1 VVRRAIIDIAAMS
14 TVRQLLPE
22 TLLPPSKGFP
32 TRDKLSDLQSTIGAL
47 GVVRQ
52 RFDTVSNWAM
62 IHDQLGRFLLT
73 GLFYDAHARESAG
86 LAAAE
91 NPDHLRLIVLSQIA
105 CNPMIAHPDM
115 VGLAETFATS
125 IFKIDPGQ
133 GRSDFALYWREAL
146 EALDAMPKTFRM
158 TSRTFLH
165 HGSISR
171 RRIAKD
177 HAMFPITDDE
187 RADLLQRSAG
197 DIEAALALEHDP
209 GGEPDLNLYNS
220 LAHAYHDLAEVEVR
234 RSTPPEQVAVLR
246 AKANKATYSA
256 YRLNPDNSYVLE
268 LYARDRL
275 IGADEDPD
283 GAASV
288 ALEVLGIVY
297 GAMQRE
303 TAELRRN
310 ALSRLADK
318 AFDLLLRS
326 AGTVHD
332 TEPATEGK
340 AIQQALSALGDG
352 VNHREGMALDDFPR
366 ANRIDAAARLGHPLL
381 RSNAQAVRLRY
392 ILACMDHPKDFA
404 LQLELL
410 ETLDGNRAILSPQ
423 LDLEL
428 AILMHQRNRHH
439 EASRRFQK
447 LRVLWVRGEHYVEVP
462 DRLRW
467 LLDEITGQK
476 RQVRARIASG
486 GDGARLHANV
496 QELQNDRV
504 PFRVAEFDSTQLRPS
519 ANLSGLI
526 AFGHNG
532 PLLRPLTA
540 G

>member
-1 VVRRAIIDIAAMS
+1 
-14 TVRQLLPE
+14 
-22 TLLPPSKGFP
+22 
-32 TRDKLSDLQSTIGAL
+32 
-47 GVVRQ
+47 
-52 RFDTVSNWAM
+52 
-62 IHDQLGRFLLT
+62 
-73 GLFYDAHARESAG
+73 
-86 LAAAE
+86 
-91 NPDHLRLIVLSQIA
+91 
-105 CNPMIAHPDM
+105 
-115 VGLAETFATS
+115 
-125 IFKIDPGQ
+125 
-133 GRSDFALYWREAL
+133 
-146 EALDAMPKTFRM
+146 
-158 TSRTFLH
+158 
-165 HGSISR
+165 
-171 RRIAKD
+171 
-177 HAMFPITDDE
+177 MFPITDDE
-187 RADLLQRSAG
+187 RADLLRRATG
-197 DIEAALALEHDP
+197 DIEAALALEYDP

-220 LAHAYHDLAEVEVR
+220 LAHAYHDLAEVEAR
-234 RSTPPEQVAVLR
+234 RGMPAEQVAALR
-246 AKANKATYSA
+246 AKANRATHNA

-268 LYARDRL
+268 VYARDRL

-318 AFDLLLRS
+318 AFELLLRS
-326 AGTVHD
+326 AGAVRD
-332 TEPATEGK
+332 TEPSSEGE
-340 AIQQALSALGDG
+340 AIQQALSALGEG
-352 VNHREGMALDDFPR
+352 ITRREGMSLDDFPR

-423 LDLEL
+423 LELEL
-428 AILMHQRNRHH
+428 ALLMHQRSRHH

-447 LRVLWVRGEHYVEVP
+447 LRQLWARGEHYVEVP

-467 LLDEITGQK
+467 LIDESTGNR

-486 GDGARLHANV
+486 GDGARLHARV

-504 PFRVAEFDSTQLRPS
+504 PFRIAEFDGIQLRPGM
-519 ANLSGLI
+519 NISGLI
-526 AFGHNG
+526 SFGHNG

>member
-1 VVRRAIIDIAAMS
+1 
-14 TVRQLLPE
+14 
-22 TLLPPSKGFP
+22 
-32 TRDKLSDLQSTIGAL
+32 
-47 GVVRQ
+47 
-52 RFDTVSNWAM
+52 
-62 IHDQLGRFLLT
+62 
-73 GLFYDAHARESAG
+73 
-86 LAAAE
+86 
-91 NPDHLRLIVLSQIA
+91 
-105 CNPMIAHPDM
+105 
-115 VGLAETFATS
+115 
-125 IFKIDPGQ
+125 
-133 GRSDFALYWREAL
+133 
-146 EALDAMPKTFRM
+146 
-158 TSRTFLH
+158 
-165 HGSISR
+165 
-171 RRIAKD
+171 
-177 HAMFPITDDE
+177 MFPITDDE
-187 RADLLQRSAG
+187 RADLLRRAAM

-209 GGEPDLNLYNS
+209 GGEPDLNLFNS
-220 LAHAYHDLAEVEVR
+220 LAHAYHDLAEVETR
-234 RSTPPEQVAVLR
+234 RGTPAEQVAALR
-246 AKANKATYSA
+246 SKANQATSSA

-275 IGADEDPD
+275 IGADEDPE
-283 GAASV
+283 GAAHV

-310 ALSRLADK
+310 ALSRLADN

-332 TEPATEGK
+332 TEPATEGD

-352 VNHREGMALDDFPR
+352 VTQREGMALDDFPS
-366 ANRIDAAARLGHPLL
+366 ANRIDAAARLGHSLL

-392 ILACMDHPKDFA
+392 ILVCMDHPKDFA
-404 LQLELL
+404 LQMELL

-423 LDLEL
+423 LELEL

-447 LRVLWVRGEHYVEVP
+447 LRQLWARGEHYVEVP

-467 LLDEITGQK
+467 LLDPMTGQR

-504 PFRVAEFDSTQLRPS
+504 PFRIAEFESTQLRPGS
-519 ANLSGLI
+519 NISGLVS
-526 AFGHNG
+526 FGHNG